1 MREMLRRME
10 QEMQC
15 LPADRRV
22 CQGTLLSW
30 SQYLVHV
37 EQGEYEDARHVP
49 RGRLSAEDTGHMTS
63 VLLREQGGS
72 HPTAMPA
79 TTQIRPPEELF
90 DGDERQSN
98 AA

>member
-1 MREMLRRME
+1 ME

-30 SQYLVHV
+30 SQYLVHI

-49 RGRLSAEDTGHMTS
+49 RGRLTEEDTGHMTA
-63 VLLREQGGS
+63 VLRREQGAS
-72 HPTAMPA
+72 HPSSMP
-79 TTQIRPPEELF
+79 TQMGHRPDELF
-90 DGDERQSN
+90 SDEEESD